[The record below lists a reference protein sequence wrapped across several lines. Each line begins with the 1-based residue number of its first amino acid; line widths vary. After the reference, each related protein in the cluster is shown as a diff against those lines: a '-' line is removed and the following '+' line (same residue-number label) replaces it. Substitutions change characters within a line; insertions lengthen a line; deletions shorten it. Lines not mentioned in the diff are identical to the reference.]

1 MVNAGLMHGVMRGSH
16 PLTAMRRCSVHS
28 RAVLG
33 GIPRHRVIV
42 SLMFALKHAS
52 QVAQADLSE
61 LVFIEVDHPLDESVR
76 DA

>member
-1 MVNAGLMHGVMRGSH
+1 
-16 PLTAMRRCSVHS
+16 
-28 RAVLG
+28 
-33 GIPRHRVIV
+33 
-42 SLMFALKHAS
+42 MFALKHAS